1 MTARQMIESLQNLGE
16 DNLDREVV
24 MFDGP
29 SYYTPYK
36 VEILNDKD
44 WSKYLQGKIMID

>member
-1 MTARQMIESLQNLGE
+1 MTVGQLIERLNKLGKENL
-16 DNLDREVV
+16 NKEVV

-36 VEILNDKD
+36 VEIVDDCRLGKNIKDKV
-44 WSKYLQGKIMID
+44 LID